1 MGNMS
6 ALGISLIVAGLA
18 LVCGAL
24 ILRPRASRT
33 DEEEKT
39 ESRKE
44 EKMETGGAASSGKVC
59 KDCNGTGLGLVKQPA
74 KPGRRLYPGR
84 CKACDGRGRI
94 AAPVESEP
102 VPIAEPEKNKRKRR
116 DPFSFG

>member
-6 ALGISLIVAGLA
+6 ALGISLIVAGLT

-44 EKMETGGAASSGKVC
+44 EKTETGGGMS
-59 KDCNGTGLGLVKQPA
+59 DLLQ
-74 KPGRRLYPGR
+74 RLNETH
-84 CKACDGRGRI
+84 D
-94 AAPVESEP
+94 E
-102 VPIAEPEKNKRKRR
+102 
-116 DPFSFG
+116 DPLK